1 MTIHKENVECR
12 TRNIEYRSDESLR
25 SSFPINGWP
34 LRNSCN
40 RYSILDIP
48 APSRGCLEPTRFM
61 GGRFLKK
68 GKAGWVLPLGLLNV
82 IVKKELMWMGSQFDG
97 IDFIIDLVVDP
108 HVDDILGKDITLF
121 KKRLILLQC
130 IQCFIQGARC

>member
-1 MTIHKENVECR
+1 MSNVEQGIL
-12 TRNIEYRSDESLR
+12 NIEVMNRCALPFLSTDGHFEIHVIDIRYWIFQPLQGGALSPPVLR
-25 SSFPINGWP
+25 VGV
-34 LRNSCN
+34 
-40 RYSILDIP
+40 
-48 APSRGCLEPTRFM
+48 
-61 GGRFLKK
+61 FLKK
-68 GKAGWVLPLGLLNV
+68 GKAGRVLPFFKLNV